1 MTKVIA
7 TLIVVA
13 ALVGGWELLKYW
25 ERVKDEDEFKQKQN
39 AAAMVIGDQLPGLP
53 WQLETSLQNAR
64 KQGATGL
71 RNWLKAHSQSVEDP
85 RKAWI
90 ELDYCIAVAR
100 QDTAE
105 AKRVFAKVKERTPPS
120 SPVWPRIKQLEKAY
134 E

>member
-7 TLIVVA
+7 AFAIIV
-13 ALVGGWELLKYW
+13 ALYIGWEVFLYW
-25 ERVKDEDEFKQKQN
+25 DKVSHEEETKQKQD

-53 WQLETSLQNAR
+53 YQLETSLQNAR
-64 KQGATGL
+64 KQGATGMK
-71 RNWLKAHSQSVEDP
+71 NWLKAHSQSVEDP

-105 AKRVFAKVKERTPPS
+105 AKRVFAQVKERTPPS

>member
-120 SPVWPRIKQLEKAY
+120 SPVWPRMKQLEKAY

>member
-39 AAAMVIGDQLPGLP
+39 AAAKVIGDQLPGLP

-105 AKRVFAKVKERTPPS
+105 AKRVFAQVKERTPPS